1 MMIRREVGS
10 SKLAQ
15 YDWKNSHCSLQ
26 NPPISCLKAHRL
38 THHRAAKRGWIVQGS
53 QRRCYMNRSW
63 RVLQLEWTVKL
74 SWFNQVIICL
84 KNILLISCK
93 NVGKPILER
102 KIQSLTLNVCYACVN
117 SEQELQRYNLLH
129 VNSLLD
135 SLCFLMNS
143 FPMVTTLVVTNM

>member
-1 MMIRREVGS
+1 M
-10 SKLAQ
+10 SK
-15 YDWKNSHCSLQ
+15 KH
-26 NPPISCLKAHRL
+26 
-38 THHRAAKRGWIVQGS
+38 
-53 QRRCYMNRSW
+53 
-63 RVLQLEWTVKL
+63 
-74 SWFNQVIICL
+74 
-84 KNILLISCK
+84 LIDLMQK
-93 NVGKPILER
+93 MLGKPILER